1 ESAGDGYRASE
12 VFQDHCVFQDRSR
25 RAPGWRRES
34 GSRPARSRAERRVTG
49 GRSTVPTLPIPL
61 LQDAVARQVARFSL
75 RRVAREVSMSP
86 NGLRDFLRGATPRS
100 STRGKLERWLAAQ
113 GQVTRPPNVGQFV
126 RLLAELSSDL
136 SPQQTEQLGR
146 EIAALLVR

>member
-1 ESAGDGYRASE
+1 M
-12 VFQDHCVFQDRSR
+12 
-25 RAPGWRRES
+25 
-34 GSRPARSRAERRVTG
+34 TG
-49 GRSTVPTLPIPL
+49 GRPAVPTLPIPL

-86 NGLRDFLRGATPRS
+86 NGLRDFLRGARPRS

-146 EIAALLVR
+146 EIAALLVRSYEARRLSPPRWVQDLLRHYRPRRRKAAAAGEVA

>member
-1 ESAGDGYRASE
+1 M
-12 VFQDHCVFQDRSR
+12 
-25 RAPGWRRES
+25 
-34 GSRPARSRAERRVTG
+34 TG

-146 EIAALLVR
+146 EIAALLVRSYEVRRLSPPRWVQELLRHYRPRRRKAAAAGEVA

>member
-1 ESAGDGYRASE
+1 M
-12 VFQDHCVFQDRSR
+12 
-25 RAPGWRRES
+25 
-34 GSRPARSRAERRVTG
+34 TG
-49 GRSTVPTLPIPL
+49 GRPTVPTLPIPL

-86 NGLRDFLRGATPRS
+86 NGVRDFLRGATPRS

-146 EIAALLVR
+146 EIAALLVRSYEARRLSPPRWVQDLLRHYRPRRRKAAAAGEVA

>member
-1 ESAGDGYRASE
+1 M
-12 VFQDHCVFQDRSR
+12 
-25 RAPGWRRES
+25 
-34 GSRPARSRAERRVTG
+34 TG
-49 GRSTVPTLPIPL
+49 GRPTVPTLPIPL

-86 NGLRDFLRGATPRS
+86 NGVRDFLRGATPRS

-113 GQVTRPPNVGQFV
+113 GRVTRPPNVGQFV

-146 EIAALLVR
+146 EIAALLVRSYEARRLSPPRWVQDLLRHYRPRRRKAAAAGEVA

>member
-1 ESAGDGYRASE
+1 
-12 VFQDHCVFQDRSR
+12 
-25 RAPGWRRES
+25 
-34 GSRPARSRAERRVTG
+34 VTG

-146 EIAALLVR
+146 EIAALLVRSYEARRLSPPRWVQELLRHYRPRRRKAAAAGEVA